1 MEDGGGWGGVT
12 FANNVGSPA
21 EVDAVVE
28 GARRGRAHRARA
40 GRDILGRV
48 LRRVRGSRGSSV
60 GGRAQPALDDPRRRD
75 RQPRL
80 RHFRDGTTVG
90 LKIDHELP
98 VGNVDIKVIVD
109 QDGERLG
116 QLKVSRGSIDWKPG
130 KAKRTWQLEWE
141 RFDQLMREFG
151 HPPR

>member
-1 MEDGGGWGGVT
+1 M
-12 FANNVGSPA
+12 
-21 EVDAVVE
+21 
-28 GARRGRAHRARA
+28 AH
-40 GRDILGRV
+40 
-48 LRRVRGSRGSSV
+48 S
-60 GGRAQPALDDPRRRD
+60 
-75 RQPRL
+75 
-80 RHFRDGTTVG
+80 VG

-98 VGNVDIKVIVD
+98 VGNVDLKIIVE